1 MTDLVSEL
9 RALTGDAGL
18 VDPTEMPD
26 ALIGYRG
33 VHRGDA
39 IAIVRPST
47 TAETAEVVRM
57 CAAHGAAIVTQ
68 GGNTGLSGG
77 SVPTADPAGPPSVL
91 LSTSR
96 LRLMEPISPGATSV
110 TVGAGV
116 TIEAVQIAASGAG
129 MCFAPDWGARG
140 TATVGG
146 AVSTNAGG
154 INVLAHGT
162 FRNHVLGLE
171 VVLPDGR
178 IWNGLRALRKD
189 SSGYDMKQLFIG
201 AEGTLGVVT
210 RATLSLAPALAHEA
224 SALAAISSTSDLPAL
239 VSMAMAGTNATLTA
253 LELIPRMGMAAV
265 CQKFDRS
272 PPLTTSSE
280 WYLLIRYSGS
290 SPVDHDLAGFLRDAS
305 DRGLVLDAVVAATRH
320 QSDAL
325 WFIREELPPPG
336 LMANSSRAV
345 KMDSVVPVERIS
357 DYIDAINA
365 VCRSAAP
372 AATPYIFGHVG
383 DGNLHVHVLAPD
395 DGPEAVEFDAI
406 RPELHRRLDQ
416 LTWSMGGSI
425 SAEHG
430 IGQELLDRIIDQKPP
445 VEFELM
451 RAVKA
456 AIDPLGIM
464 NPGKTIPDSPAT

>member
-1 MTDLVSEL
+1 VTDLVSEL
-9 RALTGDAGL
+9 RALTDDAGF
-18 VDPTEMPD
+18 VDPAEMPD
-26 ALIGYRG
+26 ALVGYRG
-33 VHRGDA
+33 VHRGNA
-39 IAIVRPST
+39 IAIVRPAST
-47 TAETAEVVRM
+47 EETAGIVRL
-57 CAAHGAAIVTQ
+57 CETHGAAIVPQ

-77 SVPTADPAGPPSVL
+77 SVPTADPAGPPAVL

-96 LRLMEPISPGATSV
+96 LRLIEPVSPGATSV

-116 TIEAVQIAASGAG
+116 TIEAVQTAAAEAG
-129 MCFAPDWGARG
+129 MSFAPDWGARG

-146 AVSTNAGG
+146 AISTNAGG

-210 RATLSLAPALAHEA
+210 RATLSLGPALAHES
-224 SALAAISSTSDLPAL
+224 SALAAIPSISDLPEL

-265 CQKFDRS
+265 CRKFDRS
-272 PPLTTSSE
+272 PPLATSSE

-290 SPVDHDLAGFLRDAS
+290 SPVDHDLAGFLGDAA
-305 DRGLVLDAVVAATRH
+305 DRGLISDAVVAATRH

-336 LMANSSRAV
+336 LMANFRRAV
-345 KMDSVVPVERIS
+345 KMDPVVPLERIS
-357 DYIDAINA
+357 DYIDAINTL
-365 VCRSAAP
+365 CRSAAP

-395 DGPEAVEFDAI
+395 DAPEAAEFDLI
-406 RPELHRRLDQ
+406 RPELHRRLDE

-430 IGQELLDRIIDQKPP
+430 IGQELLGRIINQKPP

-451 RAVKA
+451 RAVKR

-464 NPGKTIPDSPAT
+464 NPGKTIPDTPTS